1 MLGFLRS
8 LRSKKQS
15 DTIHLHE
22 RLRILLNLVGV
33 GDDIYFPDHVL
44 HDLKEYE
51 QHVHEQKK
59 LIQRLL
65 NGLDR
70 SFTMQDIEHALS
82 SHLGFIVFVRSILRA
97 CSRSVF
103 YTRDNQPRYLNISMQ
118 LGILDRQAIR
128 ARYFQLSDIFE
139 TVTQDPMYLVKL
151 LREGDFH
158 QGNIYY
164 GIVPSLITALN
175 QLSIASIDR
184 RLRPILAGCTL
195 NSSFLSY
202 VNDVCKHLTE
212 EAPEEHLENPYDE

>member
-1 MLGFLRS
+1 MLGFIRS
-8 LRSKKQS
+8 LRLKKKSESSQ
-15 DTIHLHE
+15 LHE
-22 RLRILLNLVGV
+22 RLRVLLNLVGV
-33 GDDIYFPDHVL
+33 GDEIYFPEHFL

-51 QHVHEQKK
+51 QHIHEQKK

-70 SFTMQDIEHALS
+70 SFTMQDIEQALV
-82 SHLGFIVFVRSILRA
+82 SHSGFLLFVKAVLRA

-103 YTRDNQPRYLNISMQ
+103 YTREFQARHLNISMQ
-118 LGILDRQAIR
+118 LGILDRQSIR

-139 TVTQDPMYLVKL
+139 VVEQDPMYLLKI

-158 QGNIYY
+158 EGNIYY
-164 GIVPSLITALN
+164 GIIPSLITALN